1 MQTFKYVCKGIIQ
14 PNKLNALKRLKI
26 SQMKTIK
33 LTTPTTIKFPT
44 PKKIN
49 YSKYIEPK
57 KQIFETKNNITTAI
71 LIKLN

>member
-1 MQTFKYVCKGIIQ
+1 MPARLLK
-14 PNKLNALKRLKI
+14 PLNTKN
-26 SQMKTIK
+26 MKKIK

-44 PKKIN
+44 PEKVN

-57 KQIFETKNNITTAI
+57 KQIFETTNNVTTAI

>member
-1 MQTFKYVCKGIIQ
+1 
-14 PNKLNALKRLKI
+14 
-26 SQMKTIK
+26 MKKIK

-44 PKKIN
+44 PEKVN

-57 KQIFETKNNITTAI
+57 KQIFETTNNITTAI

>member
-1 MQTFKYVCKGIIQ
+1 
-14 PNKLNALKRLKI
+14 
-26 SQMKTIK
+26 MKTIK

-44 PKKIN
+44 PEKIN
-49 YSKYIEPK
+49 YSKCIEPK

>member
-1 MQTFKYVCKGIIQ
+1 LQTFKYVCKGNYQ
-14 PNKLNALKRLKI
+14 PNKLNALKRLKL
-26 SQMKTIK
+26 SQMKKIK

-44 PKKIN
+44 PKKVN

-57 KQIFETKNNITTAI
+57 KQIFETTNNVTTAI